1 MSSRKAHFVRGMRD
15 GIPIGLGY
23 FAVAFALGIN
33 AAVAGIK
40 PLEAGLMSMLNLT
53 SAGEAAAITLL
64 GAGTTYLELAVTQL
78 IINLR
83 YLLMSCSL
91 SQKISHESVIGHRL
105 LIGYG
110 VTDEIFAISSAQ
122 NGYLSPYYSYGA
134 IAVAAP
140 MWTLGTILG
149 ALGGAVM
156 PKIITSALGVA
167 LYAMFLAIILPPA
180 RKNRVIGGVVIISM
194 LSSAL
199 ISLATEIYSIGWLSE
214 GVKIIILTI
223 VISLGAAIF
232 FPASEESEVA
242 S

>member
-33 AAVAGIK
+33 AAAAGIK

-53 SAGEAAAITLL
+53 SAGEAAAIALL
-64 GAGTTYLELAVTQL
+64 GAGTTYIELAVTQL

-91 SQKISHESVIGHRL
+91 SQKISHESGIGHRL

-134 IAVAAP
+134 IAIAAP

-199 ISLATEIYSIGWLSE
+199 MSLATEVYSIGWLSE

-232 FPASEESEVA
+232 FPVSEESEVA

>member
-1 MSSRKAHFVRGMRD
+1 MPDKKAFFLRGMRD

-33 AAVAGIK
+33 AAAAGIA
-40 PLEAGLMSMLNLT
+40 PLEAGLMSILNLT
-53 SAGEAAAITLL
+53 SAGEAAAIALL

-91 SQKISHESVIGHRL
+91 SQKISTESGIVHRL

-122 NGYLSPYYSYGA
+122 KGYLSPYYSYGA
-134 IAVAAP
+134 IAIAAP

-199 ISLATEIYSIGWLSE
+199 ISLATEVYSIGWLSE

-232 FPASEESEVA
+232 FPVSEESEVA
-242 S
+242 P

>member
-1 MSSRKAHFVRGMRD
+1 MDERKTFFFRGMRD

-33 AAVAGIK
+33 AAAAGIG
-40 PLEAGLMSMLNLT
+40 PLEAGLMSILNLT
-53 SAGEAAAITLL
+53 SAGEAAAIALL

-91 SQKISHESVIGHRL
+91 SQKISSESGIVHRL

-199 ISLATEIYSIGWLSE
+199 MSLATEIYSIGWLSE

-232 FPASEESEVA
+232 FPVSEESEVA

>member
-1 MSSRKAHFVRGMRD
+1 MSSRKAHFIRGMRD

-33 AAVAGIK
+33 AAAAGIG

-53 SAGEAAAITLL
+53 SAGEAAAIALL

-91 SQKISHESVIGHRL
+91 SQKISHESGISHRL

-180 RKNRVIGGVVIISM
+180 RRNRVIGGVVIISM

-199 ISLATEIYSIGWLSE
+199 MSLATEIYSIGWLSE

-232 FPASEESEVA
+232 FPVSEESEVA